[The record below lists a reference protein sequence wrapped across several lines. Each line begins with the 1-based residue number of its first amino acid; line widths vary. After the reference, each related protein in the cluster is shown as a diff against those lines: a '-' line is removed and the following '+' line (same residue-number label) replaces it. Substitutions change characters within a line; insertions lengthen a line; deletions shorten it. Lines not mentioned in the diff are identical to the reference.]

1 MCESGGVLVTGDKG
15 GGGVVC
21 EGTRDRTS
29 GTVRW

>member
-1 MCESGGVLVTGDKG
+1 MWESGRVLVTGDKG

-21 EGTRDRTS
+21 EGTRAQTS